1 MYLPKS
7 KYKGPFTASDGDK
20 KVLVLDTEEVFR
32 GKYFVTYKGKLFE
45 GRFPKEAGR
54 ELIFE
59 KTLLKIKAEE
69 KVTPTPTSSFIVPT
83 EKDYE
88 NKKFKRYFSRDKRTG
103 KIVEVNLKEYKNI
116 KNYPSY
122 TGVEVIWWIEG
133 PALDTKYN
141 GYLYEGAITR
151 NKKALAKAEK
161 TCSGI
166 SSYLFSLDEFV
177 L

>member
-7 KYKGPFTASDGDK
+7 KYKGPFSASGGDK
-20 KVLVLDTEEVFR
+20 KVLVLETEEVYR

-59 KTLLKIKAEE
+59 KTLLKKRAEE
-69 KVTPTPTSSFIVPT
+69 NVTPTPTSSLIVPT
-83 EKDYE
+83 EKDYQ
-88 NKKFKRYFSRDKRTG
+88 NKQFKRYFSRDKRTG
-103 KIVEVNLKEYKNI
+103 KIIEVDLKEYKNI
-116 KNYPSY
+116 KNYPSF
-122 TGVEVIWWIEG
+122 TGLEISWWIEG

-141 GYLYEGAITR
+141 GYLYEGAISR
-151 NKKALAKAEK
+151 NKKALTKAEK
-161 TCSGI
+161 TFPGI